1 MRSKSL
7 SLVSRLDVWVF
18 GEGVYIVHVRRP
30 CIIRS
35 RGQTVVDGYVN
46 GSPGNHAAS
55 ILILGSAT

>member
-1 MRSKSL
+1 M
-7 SLVSRLDVWVF
+7 F